1 MHFLLGKLYLNKKK
15 LAIKKRDD
23 DRVKRVTNDRK
34 WIINVGRK
42 NNKNPLRRNPKQW
55 NTTNTETYS
64 LTKKDNEI

>member
-1 MHFLLGKLYLNKKK
+1 M
-15 LAIKKRDD
+15 KKRDD

-42 NNKNPLRRNPKQW
+42 NNKKPLRRNPKQW
-55 NTTNTETYS
+55 NRTNTEKYS